1 MHDRNEKPDSA
12 LISSS
17 PGSRID
23 ERATAGQLALEMMHE
38 IRNPLE
44 ALSHL
49 TYLTLEEKDDP
60 QKVEKYMLL
69 ANEQMR
75 MLNRIAS
82 QTLGFARVSD
92 SPRPIDLLDLAEAAL
107 RIHQRTIEAKKIHLV
122 KDLPAEVV
130 AEVKRGQMLQVVSN
144 LLRNALDA
152 LPEAGTITIRLR
164 KRAEQIHLIVA
175 DNGQGIRPEHLEK
188 IFEPFFTTKDE
199 AGNGLGLSLSKRI
212 VEDHH
217 GRITI
222 RSSVRPERQGTVL
235 RITLP
240 VSKPED

>member
-1 MHDRNEKPDSA
+1 MYDKNGKRDPG
-12 LISSS
+12 LITSSHTS
-17 PGSRID
+17 KVD

-44 ALSHL
+44 ALGHL
-49 TYLTLEEKDDP
+49 TYLTLEEKNDP
-60 QKVEKYMLL
+60 EKVEKYMLL
-69 ANEQMR
+69 ATEQMK

-92 SPRPIDLLDLAEAAL
+92 SPKPIDLIDLAEAAL

-122 KDLPAEVV
+122 KELPAEVV
-130 AEVKRGQMLQVVSN
+130 AEVKQGQLLQVVSN
-144 LLRNALDA
+144 LLKNALDA
-152 LPEAGTITIRLR
+152 LPEAGTLSLRLR
-164 KRAEQIHLIVA
+164 KRADQIDLIVA

-188 IFEPFFTTKDE
+188 IFEPFFTTKKE
-199 AGNGLGLSLSKRI
+199 TGNGLGLSLSKRI

-217 GRITI
+217 GKITI

-240 VSKPED
+240 VSKS